1 MRRLLAIL
9 VTACALPVHAE
20 VVELNAN
27 ASFDQD
33 IAGVV
38 ALAPVGGSA
47 QWSPN
52 DLSGNPA
59 SGSLVLEGPAGQY
72 TLLLCV
78 RPITA
83 LGYGRY
89 VFDFSLRSQG
99 TAPAGVVSESIFAFG
114 GDDPVNDAPCDGPW
128 TAYLRYAGQAPV
140 AAPAQIGSSIPTSAF
155 PMLRVIVQVDKT
167 DAGPLVVDDWSVSV
181 DTDVVFRDPDGAA
194 QLFTL

>member
-1 MRRLLAIL
+1 MRRLLATL

-27 ASFDQD
+27 AGFDRD

-38 ALAPVGGSA
+38 VLGPPGGA
-47 QWSPN
+47 HWSPN
-52 DLSGNPA
+52 DLSGDA
-59 SGSLVLEGPAGQY
+59 GSGSLMLSGPAGRY

-78 RPITA
+78 RPAAA
-83 LGYGRY
+83 LPAGRY

-99 TAPAGVVSESIFAFG
+99 TAPATLVSESIFAFG
-114 GDDPVNDAPCDGPW
+114 GDDPVNDGPCDGPW

-140 AAPAQIGSSIPTSAF
+140 AAPAVIGSSIPTAAF
-155 PMLRVIVQVDKT
+155 PLLHVIVQVDKS
-167 DAGPLVVDDWSVSV
+167 DAGAVFVDDWSVRV